1 MRRRVWLAGTGAIL
15 AAGILAFGVLRWAG
29 AHDPHPSPT
38 ADICD
43 SLTDQECDAAIQGA
57 SDAFFSKLAQWRTQ
71 FSSPPYNLRPLP
83 RYPGN
88 SLYDPPQP
96 TLSAALDHADLVV
109 LATASAVRFDSDAVL
124 GARVTLKIER
134 TLKGSTSPT
143 LEIPMGGGPEPAGT
157 WEEVILG
164 YEENAPLLLPGDRA
178 VLFLE
183 YDERTKSYGV

>member
-1 MRRRVWLAGTGAIL
+1 M
-15 AAGILAFGVLRWAG
+15 
-29 AHDPHPSPT
+29 
-38 ADICD
+38 
-43 SLTDQECDAAIQGA
+43 
-57 SDAFFSKLAQWRTQ
+57 
-71 FSSPPYNLRPLP
+71 
-83 RYPGN
+83 
-88 SLYDPPQP
+88 
-96 TLSAALDHADLVV
+96 V

-134 TLKGSTSPT
+134 ILKGSTSPT

-183 YDERTKSYGV
+183 YDQRTKSYGVQSFSGEYLVDAAGKVQALEMNPFAAEVNGKTVDQFAAAIRTALVQ